1 MRILNIFKR
10 NKTTRNEEQQI
21 EKQESGEEYPP
32 TESLNDFFSY
42 YLKKFS
48 DTQDLKKQSLFLGN
62 RKALLIYIETLIDN
76 DKLYEKLSD
85 MSLIEIESRQSKNLM
100 YALRSL
106 DSINESFNALLE
118 GKCLLFIEE
127 DENLYEFEI
136 KKTHDRSIEEPMN
149 EKVVRGDHEG
159 FIENLNTNINL
170 IRNRIKNK
178 NLVVRYYTL
187 GSEAQTKIA
196 IVFHNKI
203 VNEHILKEVER
214 RITSIDT
221 DLIINPGFTEEF
233 IEDNAYSLFP
243 QMLNTERVDRAV
255 ANIMEGRIAL
265 LSDGAPD
272 AIILPINFFAFFQSP
287 DEYNSRWITGSF
299 FRVLRMISLLIAVTL
314 PSIYI
319 SIISFHSEIIP
330 TELVL
335 AIKSSVEEIPYPPLI
350 EALLVELTIEI
361 IREAGIRLPTPI
373 GQTIG
378 IVGGL
383 VIGDAIVR
391 AGLVSNVMIIVVA
404 LTAVSSF
411 VVPSYDMSNTIRLL
425 RFPAMFFAATL
436 GFYGMV
442 IYFTLVLIH
451 LCKLE
456 SFGTP
461 YLSPISPLRLQDLKD
476 SFFRAPLWMM
486 KKRPKDSGARKTTRQ
501 GDSREWKRK

>member
-1 MRILNIFKR
+1 
-10 NKTTRNEEQQI
+10 
-21 EKQESGEEYPP
+21 
-32 TESLNDFFSY
+32 
-42 YLKKFS
+42 
-48 DTQDLKKQSLFLGN
+48 
-62 RKALLIYIETLIDN
+62 
-76 DKLYEKLSD
+76 
-85 MSLIEIESRQSKNLM
+85 
-100 YALRSL
+100 
-106 DSINESFNALLE
+106 
-118 GKCLLFIEE
+118 
-127 DENLYEFEI
+127 
-136 KKTHDRSIEEPMN
+136 
-149 EKVVRGDHEG
+149 
-159 FIENLNTNINL
+159 
-170 IRNRIKNK
+170 
-178 NLVVRYYTL
+178 
-187 GSEAQTKIA
+187 
-196 IVFHNKI
+196 
-203 VNEHILKEVER
+203 
-214 RITSIDT
+214 
-221 DLIINPGFTEEF
+221 
-233 IEDNAYSLFP
+233 
-243 QMLNTERVDRAV
+243 
-255 ANIMEGRIAL
+255 
-265 LSDGAPD
+265 
-272 AIILPINFFAFFQSP
+272 
-287 DEYNSRWITGSF
+287 
-299 FRVLRMISLLIAVTL
+299 MISLLIAVTL

-335 AIKSSVEEIPYPPLI
+335 TIKSSVEEIPYPPLV

-442 IYFTLVLIH
+442 IYFTLVVIH

-461 YLSPISPLRLQDLKD
+461 YLSPISPLRFQDLKD

-486 KKRPKDSGARKTTRQ
+486 KKRPKDSGARKSTRQ
-501 GDSREWKRK
+501 GGSREWKRK